1 MTPDA
6 QLAKLQSA
14 LAALL
19 MEPAQLAAFQAKP
32 AAYAKRRGLTGATAK
47 LLAEMPSEGAAY
59 FASRR
64 VIDRFSYLSGD
75 LPKSVAAVDT
85 AVGLEATYFTER
97 PYAKEDPRAEVRQF
111 KVWAQQAARSGKIPR
126 PLADLAAIEA
136 GGMMLMDRAYV
147 KPKRSQQLA
156 KAPGIVLL
164 RLRHDPNELLH
175 GVTLE
180 APEGRYPTALVR
192 EPDDVEVYKL
202 EPVAESL
209 LNAATGKRTP
219 DQVVAALAPRFGA
232 KAVRTSLRDLRRLG
246 LLAP

>member
-1 MTPDA
+1 MTPDR
-6 QLAKLQSA
+6 QYAKLQSA

-19 MEPAQLAAFQAKP
+19 MEPAELAAFQAKP

-47 LLAEMPSEGAAY
+47 LLADMPSEGAAY

-64 VIDRFSYLSGD
+64 VIDRFGYLSGD
-75 LPKSVAAVDT
+75 LPKSVAAVDD
-85 AVGLEATYFTER
+85 AVGLAATYFTDR

-111 KVWAQQAARSGKIPR
+111 KAWAQKAARAGKLPR

-147 KPKRSQQLA
+147 APKRSARLA

-164 RLRHDPNELLH
+164 ALRHDPNELLH

-180 APEGRYPTALVR
+180 APEGRFPTVLAR

-202 EPVAESL
+202 EPVAEAL
-209 LNAATGKRTP
+209 LNAAKGNRTP
-219 DQVVAALAPRFGA
+219 DQVVDALAPRFGA
-232 KAVRTSLRDLRRLG
+232 KAVRASLRDLRRLG
-246 LLAP
+246 LLTP